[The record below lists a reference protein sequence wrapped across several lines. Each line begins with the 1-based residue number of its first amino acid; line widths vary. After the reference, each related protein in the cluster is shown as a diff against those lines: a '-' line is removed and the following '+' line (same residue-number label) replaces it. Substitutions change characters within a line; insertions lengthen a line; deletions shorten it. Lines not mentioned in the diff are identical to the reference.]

1 MGLTKAAIFSLLM
14 LFSALFS
21 NLLYASAASPFS
33 TSANPCSFSPSPS
46 SPNFQS
52 GICSCP
58 LFTQQIYQQPSGFG
72 GFGNILLSDFSI
84 SLIALTLSF
93 DTIAI
98 AFMLSKIFTHQGIR
112 NWLQNEYFEV
122 IKSALIIA
130 GIFLLL
136 IFLSNIAYLISPS
149 YSQFIPSTLSGYPG
163 NIAGLTLGSESYLC
177 LVSTNL
183 NTVFT
188 VFGNMASGVAI
199 ANSFNLGFY
208 IPIPLK
214 YVTILSGITW
224 KPFGNLMIQTGNFII
239 GPYGSL
245 LNDMVNF
252 VLFPVDD
259 IVDISIL
266 MLPSIVQLGLVVLIP
281 IGILFRAFPFVRG
294 IGGTLIAM
302 GIGLALLWPSLLL
315 LFNYPITNLVTSV
328 FPVQPIDLHVPSTTS
343 STNVAGLIEHA
354 VNKATGSPSSSISSI
369 ILGSSSKLQT
379 CPSLSNLISISAILN
394 PGKTIAQFAES
405 IACNTFEVFSG
416 TINVMLT
423 TAFTTAFNPI
433 INAASAI
440 QNGLVNLG
448 ETLVYFVE
456 TLFPGNIYP
465 YLSDMI
471 SYGVYPI
478 IQLLLFLFDL
488 IILYSL
494 TDSIAKSLGGTIRVQ
509 LGNKLRL
516 G

>member
-1 MGLTKAAIFSLLM
+1 MRLTKAAIFLFLM
-14 LFSALFS
+14 LSSMLSS
-21 NLLYASAASPFS
+21 NLLYASAPSPFS
-33 TSANPCSFSPSPS
+33 TGSNPCSFSPSS
-46 SPNFQS
+46 QAPNFQS
-52 GICSCP
+52 SVCSCP
-58 LFTQQIYQQPSGFG
+58 LFTQQIYEQPFQFG
-72 GFGNILLSDFSI
+72 NFSNILLADFGI

-136 IFLSNIAYLISPS
+136 IFLSNIAYMINPI
-149 YSQFIPSTLSGYPG
+149 YAQFIPSSQSSYSG
-163 NIAGLTLGSESYLC
+163 NIAGLTFGAESYLC

-183 NTVFT
+183 NTIFT
-188 VFGNMASGVAI
+188 VFGNMGSGVAI
-199 ANSFNLGFY
+199 ANSFRLGFY
-208 IPIPLK
+208 IPIPLP
-214 YVTILSGITW
+214 YIAILSGIIW
-224 KPFGNLMIQTGNFII
+224 QPFGNLMIQTGNFII

-302 GIGLALLWPSLLL
+302 GIGLAILWPSLLL
-315 LFNYPITNLVTSV
+315 LFNYPITHLVTSV
-328 FPVQPIDLHVPSTTS
+328 FPIQPIDLHVPASSQYASATS
-343 STNVAGLIEHA
+343 VADLIGPSG
-354 VNKATGSPSSSISSI
+354 VLPYILPSS
-369 ILGSSSKLQT
+369 LNALQ
-379 CPSLSNLISISAILN
+379 CLQMPSLKSVDAILN
-394 PGKTIAQFAES
+394 PGRIIAEFAVS
-405 IACNTFEVFSG
+405 ITCHGFSAFLS
-416 TINVMLT
+416 TANSMLT
-423 TAFTTAFNPI
+423 TTLAYAYGPI
-433 INAASAI
+433 VTAASAT

-448 ETLVYFVE
+448 ETFRYFFE

-478 IQLLLFLFDL
+478 MQLLLFLFDL